1 MVDLQLQDSEPQHR
15 RPGPRLARGTGQHG
29 DSDEAFNLCRRIYQD
44 ADTSMTQLTA
54 TISPAS
60 GRLLAAEGGHSSIRH
75 IDKETLLLP
84 VGNPTEAP
92 ASAALL
98 GAEEGHNNICSE
110 D

>member
-1 MVDLQLQDSEPQHR
+1 M
-15 RPGPRLARGTGQHG
+15 
-29 DSDEAFNLCRRIYQD
+29 
-44 ADTSMTQLTA
+44 A

-60 GRLLAAEGGHSSIRH
+60 SRLLAAEGGHSGIH
-75 IDKETLLLP
+75 HVDKETLLLP

-98 GAEEGHNNICSE
+98 GAEDGHNNICSE